1 MAETLKERIG
11 PLAEEDGLQIV
22 DLEFSEAGPA
32 SVLRIYVDKAGG
44 VTVGQCASLSRKV
57 SDFLD
62 MEDLISVKYTLEV
75 SSPGLDRSLSTGAD
89 FRRKIGERVKVFL
102 KEPVGGKMELEGRI
116 KKLQE
121 ENLLLMESSAGG
133 REDGKE
139 QIIPLNL
146 VARAKIIF

>member
-62 MEDLISVKYTLEV
+62 TEDLISVKYTLEV
-75 SSPGLDRSLSTGAD
+75 SSPGLDRPLSTDAD
-89 FRRKIGERVKVFL
+89 FRRKLGERVKVFL
-102 KEPVGGKMELEGRI
+102 KEPVGGRMELEGRI
-116 KKLQE
+116 KNLQE
-121 ENLLLMESSAGG
+121 ENLLLMESSADG
-133 REDGKE
+133 REEGKG